1 MQQLELLVKALWIDS
16 EHESAFGQ
24 VEEIQA
30 AQLRRKEFV
39 SDKTLGTV
47 LKSFVGSYIA
57 PDLGKDAG
65 DGVSASVIDKKML
78 FRYKSKISMAEDD
91 YARTVQEFEAL
102 VAMRNDLVHHFIER
116 FNLWSDEGCEAA
128 EAHLNSC
135 DQQIESQ
142 LSIMHAWVKSHQE
155 ARDRT
160 LALVNSDDFLVF
172 LSHGEQSCRPI
183 DWADTPIVKILFEA
197 ESRIAKD
204 GWVSL
209 VDAISWMAIEY
220 PNEKPM
226 LYGCSRWRHLLHE
239 TQLFEVSREVPPINS
254 ATGNLVKSV
263 FEKENGLEEAV
274 FRRADHRF
282 LAAGGS
288 RNTDQGAVPA
298 TWLQ

>member
-1 MQQLELLVKALWIDS
+1 MISSDNEPSFAAHQRSVQRKLGRCLIRLQQLELLVKALWIDS

-65 DGVSASVIDKKML
+65 DEVSATAIDEQML

-128 EAHLNSC
+128 EAHLDSC
-135 DQQIESQ
+135 DQQIETQ
-142 LSIMHAWVKSHQE
+142 LSIMHGWVKSHQE
-155 ARDRT
+155 ARDQALAFVNSNDFLSFLNQGRQADEAIDWRFT
-160 LALVNSDDFLVF
+160 PVVLALRD
-172 LSHGEQSCRPI
+172 
-183 DWADTPIVKILFEA
+183 A
-197 ESRIAKD
+197 ESKLSTN
-204 GWVSL
+204 GWTPV
-209 VDAISWMAIEY
+209 VDAARWLDKKY
-220 PNEKPM
+220 PDERPA

-239 TQLFEVSREVPPINS
+239 SGLFDIRRFAIGEGEVVCFRS
-254 ATGNLVKSV
+254 
-263 FEKENGLEEAV
+263 KE
-274 FRRADHRF
+274 
-282 LAAGGS
+282 
-288 RNTDQGAVPA
+288 T
-298 TWLQ
+298 

>member
-1 MQQLELLVKALWIDS
+1 MISSDNEPSFAAHQRSVQRKLGRCLIRLQQLELLVKALWIDS

-30 AQLRRKEFV
+30 AQLKRKEFV

-65 DGVSASVIDKKML
+65 DEVSASVNDQQML

-128 EAHLNSC
+128 EAHLDSC
-135 DQQIESQ
+135 DQQIEAQ
-142 LSIMHAWVKSHQE
+142 LSIMHGWVKSHQE
-155 ARDRT
+155 ARDQT
-160 LALVNSDDFLVF
+160 LAFVNSNDFLSF
-172 LSHGEQSCRPI
+172 LNEGRLPDWGI
-183 DWADTPIVKILFEA
+183 DWQFTPVVLALREA
-197 ESRIAKD
+197 ESKLAKE
-204 GWVSL
+204 GWTSV
-209 VDAISWMAIEY
+209 IEAERWLEKKY
-220 PNEKPM
+220 PDEKPA

-239 TQLFEVSREVPPINS
+239 SGLFDIRRFALGGVGVIC
-254 ATGNLVKSV
+254 
-263 FEKENGLEEAV
+263 
-274 FRRADHRF
+274 FRSKA
-282 LAAGGS
+282 
-288 RNTDQGAVPA
+288 Q
-298 TWLQ
+298 Q